1 MDRDEEVA
9 EQLILL
15 LSNRERRRAITYLD
29 SGDVQ
34 SAAASLDTTDSR
46 LSAMPQS
53 PSILRERQLLAE
65 KKRLLRLNR
74 NLGRKHMYYES
85 LRSSVNVYEVDRDD
99 H

>member
-65 KKRLLRLNR
+65 KNGYCGLTGTLV
-74 NLGRKHMYYES
+74 ES
-85 LRSSVNVYEVDRDD
+85 TCTMNHCVLV
-99 H
+99 